1 MADKRTALYETHV
14 NAGAKMVPFG
24 GWEMPVQYSS
34 IKEEHRAV
42 REHAGLFDVSH
53 MGEAFVEGKGA
64 LETLQTVMTNDVSK
78 LAVGKAQYS
87 VMCNENGGTIDDLLV
102 YRLGVERYFVVPNAA
117 NRDKDI
123 QWIQKHANDKTVIT
137 DVSDDYSLLA
147 LQGPDAEQI
156 AERIFGEAVK
166 TLRFFEATER
176 DFQEEPVI
184 VSRSGYTGEDGF
196 ELYVKNSVVESLWNE
211 ILDTDIEGLRPCG
224 LGARDTLR
232 LEARLPLYGQ
242 ELTDSISP
250 LEAKLGFA
258 VKVNKE
264 APFIGQSL
272 LQKEKET
279 GPKRLLV
286 GVELTGKGIPRTDY
300 PVYNTDGV
308 EIGVVTSGTQSPT
321 LGKNI
326 GLMLIDRA
334 YSEVGTAVVVGV
346 RKRMVEGN
354 VVATPFYKR

>member
-1 MADKRTALYETHV
+1 MADKRTTLYETHV

-184 VSRSGYTGEDGF
+184 VRE
-196 ELYVKNSVVESLWNE
+196 V
-211 ILDTDIEGLRPCG
+211 
-224 LGARDTLR
+224 
-232 LEARLPLYGQ
+232 
-242 ELTDSISP
+242 
-250 LEAKLGFA
+250 
-258 VKVNKE
+258 
-264 APFIGQSL
+264 
-272 LQKEKET
+272 
-279 GPKRLLV
+279 
-286 GVELTGKGIPRTDY
+286 GIP
-300 PVYNTDGV
+300 
-308 EIGVVTSGTQSPT
+308 E
-321 LGKNI
+321 
-326 GLMLIDRA
+326 
-334 YSEVGTAVVVGV
+334 
-346 RKRMVEGN
+346 RM
-354 VVATPFYKR
+354 ALSSM

>member
-1 MADKRTALYETHV
+1 M
-14 NAGAKMVPFG
+14 
-24 GWEMPVQYSS
+24 
-34 IKEEHRAV
+34 
-42 REHAGLFDVSH
+42 
-53 MGEAFVEGKGA
+53 
-64 LETLQTVMTNDVSK
+64 
-78 LAVGKAQYS
+78 
-87 VMCNENGGTIDDLLV
+87 
-102 YRLGVERYFVVPNAA
+102 
-117 NRDKDI
+117 
-123 QWIQKHANDKTVIT
+123 
-137 DVSDDYSLLA
+137 
-147 LQGPDAEQI
+147 
-156 AERIFGEAVK
+156 
-166 TLRFFEATER
+166 
-176 DFQEEPVI
+176 
-184 VSRSGYTGEDGF
+184 
-196 ELYVKNSVVESLWNE
+196 VESLWNE

-264 APFIGQSL
+264 SPFIGQSL

-286 GVELTGKGIPRTDY
+286 GVELTEKGIPRTDY

-326 GLMLIDRA
+326 GLMLVDRA

>member
-1 MADKRTALYETHV
+1 MADKRTTLYETHV

-184 VSRSGYTGEDGF
+184 VREVGIPERMALSSMKTRWSKVFGTRF
-196 ELYVKNSVVESLWNE
+196 TLTL
-211 ILDTDIEGLRPCG
+211 EGLRPCG

-326 GLMLIDRA
+326 GLMLVDRV
-334 YSEVGTAVVVGV
+334 YSEIGTAVVVGV